1 MVKEKFKTK
10 LLVSVVLGLFFTAA
24 PAIAFFV
31 GNLEVKSKFGGKF
44 EASFEI
50 HLDND
55 GNYEVALGK
64 VDDYNKLGL
73 YRPSLVNS
81 LKLEKPAATTGAKRV
96 IRIFSNIPLFFPSF
110 NLVLIARHNG
120 GTLLENFL
128 ITVNFQKGLVL
139 NALGAKKKEISFPY
153 VKPLIAIKEIPAE
166 EKKVLSQ
173 LADKNLALRERE
185 GLPQKIGTKRTP
197 ETKSPAIK
205 PTPIKN
211 SLESHRR
218 LSGAIWAVPKMIL
231 PVSKMISAESSF
243 PNLGAGIEK
252 KERPSIIESKPIRLN
267 RGEGLFSVA
276 RKIKI
281 KEIDPSR
288 IEVALWLKNI
298 GSFIYGNI
306 NGFEAGTQLEVDGI
320 EKLAEKIDLETAKN
334 ILSSQAKEWKI
345 ARKKEANQKEIK
357 LGIKEVPLPLESID
371 QAATIFDWVEE
382 WKSSWEDNDIGKHI
396 SFYCP
401 DFIGKENQN
410 SGKVSSAGERKKQ
423 LLLKFPDPRLNLSTQ
438 NLISKPEGFWVVFEQ
453 HFFSKAM
460 ESKGTK
466 EVKIKWEDGA
476 WKIDKEE
483 FYADKHEIA
492 KLIRRGKDKI
502 ENSRPF
508 VIHVSSHSREAEA
521 ISVSNKLRK
530 NGYDAYFAPVRIS
543 KDINIYRVY
552 IGRFTTWEQG
562 HRIVKVLGENRLA
575 EYAVVIPYPLTLQV
589 GKVGSIFEARKLLQR
604 LRQKGIS
611 GLLSISNGPSSK
623 GMQLGVYVGAF
634 KKPENAI
641 WLTKKLKNAGFSSK
655 QIRP

>member
-10 LLVSVVLGLFFTAA
+10 LLASVVLGLFFTAS

-31 GNLEVKSKFGGKF
+31 GNLEVKSKFGERF

-55 GNYEVALGK
+55 KSYEVALGK
-64 VDDYNKLGL
+64 VDDYKKLGL
-73 YRPSLVNS
+73 SRPLLVNS
-81 LKLEKPAATTGAKRV
+81 LILEKPAINTGAKRV
-96 IRIFSNIPLFFPSF
+96 IRVFSNNPLFFPSF
-110 NLVLIARHNG
+110 NLVITARHNG

-128 ITVNFQKGLVL
+128 VTVDFQKGLVL
-139 NALGAKKKEISFPY
+139 NPSGKKKRKFPTPLI
-153 VKPLIAIKEIPAE
+153 KPLKESLVE
-166 EKKVLSQ
+166 ERRVPSPLP
-173 LADKNLALRERE
+173 DKDLALRERE
-185 GLPQKIGTKRTP
+185 RLSQKIETKRTSVTNV
-197 ETKSPAIK
+197 TKSLAIK
-205 PTPIKN
+205 PTPIIN
-211 SLESHRR
+211 SLHIRR
-218 LSGAIWAVPKMIL
+218 KLSGAIWAVPQKIF
-231 PVSKMISAESSF
+231 PIEKMISEEPS
-243 PNLGAGIEK
+243 LLKLKGKVEK
-252 KERPSIIESKPIRLN
+252 NERPSIIGSEPIRLN
-267 RGEGLFSVA
+267 KGEGIFSVA

-281 KEIDPSR
+281 KEIHPSR
-288 IEVALWLKNI
+288 IQVALWIKNI
-298 GSFIYGNI
+298 ERFIYGNI
-306 NGFEAGTQLEVDGI
+306 NGFQAGTQLEIKGI
-320 EKLAEKIDLETAKN
+320 EKIAEKIDLETAKN

-345 ARKKEANQKEIK
+345 TRKKAAKEEEIK
-357 LGIKEVPLPLESID
+357 LGIKEAPLPLESID

-396 SFYCP
+396 SFYRP
-401 DFIGKENQN
+401 DFIGKENLN
-410 SGKVSSAGERKKQ
+410 SGKVSFAGERKKQ
-423 LLLKFPDPRLNLSTQ
+423 LLLKFPGPRLNLSTQ

-466 EVKIKWEDGA
+466 EVKMKWEDGA

-483 FYADKHEIA
+483 FYEDKHEIA

-552 IGRFTTWEQG
+552 IGRFATWEQG
-562 HRIVKVLGENRLA
+562 RRIVKVLGENRLA

-589 GKVGSIFEARKLLQR
+589 GKVGSIFEARKLLER

-611 GLLSISNGPSSK
+611 GLLSISNGLSSK

-634 KKPENAI
+634 KKRENAI